1 MSQIAPEDRVGRR
14 LKFRD
19 LQVFFAVVHAGSM
32 AKAANDLGLT
42 QPAVSDIVAGLEQMF
57 AVRLFDRNPRG
68 VVPTIYGHALLKRG
82 RAAFD
87 ELRQGIKDIEFLSDP
102 KAGEL
107 KIGCPASVLGG
118 TLSLAVESFY
128 RQYPRVILHFDEV
141 TSPGRDFPSL
151 REREH
156 DLILARIARPLI
168 NEDDLDVE
176 ILFQDPLIIAADMRS
191 EWARRRK
198 IDPAELVDA
207 SWILPAPETSVY
219 VSVAEAFRERGLA
232 MPKISLVALSGHLR
246 MSLLSKGPF
255 VTALPSSLL
264 CFNAAKFAMRVLP
277 VDLQIHGYP
286 VAILTLKN
294 RVLSPLVGLFIEH
307 VRKVAQSIV
316 ASQ

>member
-1 MSQIAPEDRVGRR
+1 
-14 LKFRD
+14 
-19 LQVFFAVVHAGSM
+19 
-32 AKAANDLGLT
+32 
-42 QPAVSDIVAGLEQMF
+42 MF
-57 AVRLFDRNPRG
+57 AVRLFDRTPRG
-68 VVPTIYGHALLKRG
+68 VVPTIYGYALLKRG

-118 TLSLAVESFY
+118 TLSLAVESFC
-128 RQYPRVILHFDEV
+128 RQYPRVMLQFDEV
-141 TSPGRDFPSL
+141 TSPDRDFPTL

-156 DLILARIARPLI
+156 DLILARIARPLVD
-168 NEDDLDVE
+168 EDDLDVE

-207 SWILPAPETSVY
+207 SWILTAPETSVY

-232 MPKISLVALSGHLR
+232 VPKISLMALSGHLR
-246 MSLLSKGPF
+246 MSLLSRGPF

-264 CFNAAKFAMRVLP
+264 RFNAAKFGLKVLP

-307 VRKVAQSIV
+307 VREVAQSIV